1 MNNGQWSVW
10 SGILVSWSFLNFA
23 DLVSN
28 MVKETSSEELNE
40 ENANSSLNKLQ
51 QMNEMIFPIYDD
63 LVTFASTLKEENLE
77 MFKTKRA
84 NKGNGE
90 LCTWFDKLDFFL
102 FFPS

>member
-1 MNNGQWSVW
+1 
-10 SGILVSWSFLNFA
+10 
-23 DLVSN
+23 

-63 LVTFASTLKEENLE
+63 LVTFATTLKEENLE

-90 LCTWFDKLDFFL
+90 LCTWF
-102 FFPS
+102 